1 MNNKKYL
8 SSSMS
13 CFTGQLTAMFQ
24 YPINHHIL
32 ITDSLMLKI
41 GITNTYKCFFS
52 EEEKETLMYHLI

>member
-1 MNNKKYL
+1 
-8 SSSMS
+8 MS

-41 GITNTYKCFFS
+41 GITNTYKCSFS
-52 EEEKETLMYHLI
+52 EEENETPMYHLM